1 LETKFDIRSSLF
13 TQSKRSIEQSVVK
26 RKYLWRSI
34 HYSLLTIP
42 YPLAPVSIVNQQYLK
57 KFGIACGIVGILL
70 LGCSLPGRSVP
81 PIQIKNS
88 LTQSTT
94 ELKPTPLGQKLPVS
108 AQVTIAGQ
116 SIQLEV
122 ARTAQEQSTGLMYRT
137 ELAPNRGMLFVFSPP
152 RPVSFWMK
160 NTLIP
165 LDMVFMS
172 NGVVKYIGEK
182 IPPCTGNP
190 CPGYGPEPKIDI
202 DGVLELRSGRAAELR
217 LKVGD
222 RLKFRN
228 YSAKK
233 LK

>member
-1 LETKFDIRSSLF
+1 M
-13 TQSKRSIEQSVVK
+13 
-26 RKYLWRSI
+26 
-34 HYSLLTIP
+34 
-42 YPLAPVSIVNQQYLK
+42 NQQYLK
-57 KFGIACGIVGILL
+57 KFGIACGILGILL
-70 LGCSLPGRSVP
+70 LGCSVPGRAVLL
-81 PIQIKNS
+81 IQTKN
-88 LTQSTT
+88 LLAQSITAPK
-94 ELKPTPLGQKLPVS
+94 LTPLGQKLPIS
-108 AQVTIAGQ
+108 AQVTIGGQ
-116 SIQLEV
+116 RILLEV
-122 ARTAQEQSTGLMYRT
+122 ARTPQEQSTGLMYRT

-172 NGVVKYIGEK
+172 NGVVKYISEK
-182 IPPCTGNP
+182 VPPCTGNP

-202 DGVLELRSGRAAELR
+202 DNVLELGSGRAAELGI
-217 LKVGD
+217 KVGD

>member
-1 LETKFDIRSSLF
+1 VFSYPLSPTPYL
-13 TQSKRSIEQSVVK
+13 
-26 RKYLWRSI
+26 LWR
-34 HYSLLTIP
+34 
-42 YPLAPVSIVNQQYLK
+42 IVNQQYLQ

-70 LGCSLPGRSVP
+70 LGCSLPSRSVP
-81 PIQIKNS
+81 PLQTKDS
-88 LTQSTT
+88 LTQPVTDP
-94 ELKPTPLGQKLPVS
+94 KPTPKGQKLPVS

-116 SIQLEV
+116 NIQLEV
-122 ARTAQEQSTGLMYRT
+122 ARTPGEQSTGLMYRT

-165 LDMVFMS
+165 LDMVFLS
-172 NGVVKYIGEK
+172 NGVVKYIGEN
-182 IPPCTGNP
+182 IPPCKVDP
-190 CPGYGPEPKIDI
+190 CPGYGPAPNIDI
-202 DGVLELRSGRAAELR
+202 DNVLELRSGRAAELR

-222 RLKFRN
+222 RLKFRD